1 MYGAKELDWDDLEH
15 DADGFVAFNE
25 LERFLVHSASL
36 LSRRIRKL
44 ADAKLL
50 EVADADLA
58 SGQHFNAKRV
68 RITKDGVKRI
78 APVWKRYEQMAA
90 KLLEGIP
97 QRLLEDHYAVNAQIS
112 ARIRARRDGLSGLFS
127 GKP

>member
-1 MYGAKELDWDDLEH
+1 
-15 DADGFVAFNE
+15 VAFSQ

-44 ADAKLL
+44 VYATPALL
-50 EVADADLA
+50 EVADADPA

-78 APVWKRYEQMAA
+78 EPVWKRYEQMAA

-97 QRLLEDHYAVNAQIS
+97 QRLLEDHYAVNAEIS